1 MEMFPTDGTH
11 AADFGPPSCLSPVCV
26 RSEEALAAEPC
37 SLHQMRGVLS
47 FAAAAAAAVVEFVV
61 AAAVQQAAVAAR
73 PAASAAT
80 AAAPAVPAPGMP
92 AERKMGIH
100 Y

>member
-47 FAAAAAAAVVEFVV
+47 FAAAAVVEFVV
-61 AAAVQQAAVAAR
+61 AAAVQPAAVAAR
-73 PAASAAT
+73 PAAFAAT
-80 AAAPAVPAPGMP
+80 AAAPAVPAPGVP